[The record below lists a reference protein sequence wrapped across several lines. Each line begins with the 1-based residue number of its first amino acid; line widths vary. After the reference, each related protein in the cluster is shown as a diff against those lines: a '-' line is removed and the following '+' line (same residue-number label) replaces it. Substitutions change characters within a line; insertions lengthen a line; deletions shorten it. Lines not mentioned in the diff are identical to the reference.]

1 MPDLARR
8 FPQNPLLTP
17 NQVAPSHPGLKVEC
31 LLNPGVFQYEG
42 KICLLV
48 RTAERPQVQAG
59 QVQVPVMEEGRIK
72 IMTWSADDPL
82 LNTSDPREY
91 KYDGEGYLSTLSH
104 LRLFV
109 SEDGIR
115 FTPAPQGDLW
125 GNGVLETFGIEDCR
139 VTTFEDG
146 RYFLTY
152 TAVSSWGYGV
162 GLRETTDW
170 RRIQEHGMMIAPS
183 NKDAAIFERKIG
195 GKYACLH
202 RPSGVIVG
210 GHFIWLAFSNDLV
223 HWGEHHPVAK
233 TRAGKWDG
241 ARIGAGA
248 APIYTDE
255 GWLEIYHG
263 ADKNSRYCL
272 GALLLDLNEP
282 WKVLAR
288 SETPIMEPTEEY
300 EKTGFFGNVIFTNGH
315 IVKGD
320 AISLYYGASDSIIC
334 GATLSIREILSSLG
348 SPK

>member
-48 RTAERPQVQAG
+48 RTAERPQIQAG
-59 QVQVPVMEEGRIK
+59 QVQVPVMEKGRIK